1 MKKVHT
7 TSAFHIYSSSNNLI
21 IDNRKNICNVCIY
34 DIMGRLI
41 IKKDIC
47 FGLNYIS
54 LEEGLYI
61 VVTDQEVKKVK
72 IKR

>member
-1 MKKVHT
+1 
-7 TSAFHIYSSSNNLI
+7 
-21 IDNRKNICNVCIY
+21 
-34 DIMGRLI
+34 MGRLI